1 MARTRQPAS
10 GRTRRRPAT
19 SPEQREMQLAD
30 AAYDLAEEQIT
41 SGVASSQVITHFL
54 KVGSTRER
62 LEQQRIQHENE
73 MLIAKKEQLEGQKHI
88 EGLFVEAIQA
98 FRGYSG
104 LPPGDDSV
112 DGSFVED

>member
-1 MARTRQPAS
+1 MARTKQPAS
-10 GRTRRRPAT
+10 GRSRRRPAT
-19 SPEQREMQLAD
+19 SPEQRELQLSD
-30 AAYDLAEEQIT
+30 VAYDLAEEQMVNGT
-41 SGVASSQVITHFL
+41 ASSQVITHFL

-73 MLIAKKEQLEGQKHI
+73 MLVAKKEQLEGQKHI

-104 LPPGDDSV
+104 LPPGDDTG
-112 DGSFVED
+112 DGGFVEG